1 MTTTTTTLYN
11 CLNTTYNLYNCLKF
25 RNIVHIFDGVEELER
40 TSKPS
45 LDFCQTVLTNIY
57 VALESGEEVP
67 QDLLDRCLE
76 EVKKSGMNT
85 TGMRTT
91 V

>member
-1 MTTTTTTLYN
+1 MTTT
-11 CLNTTYNLYNCLKF
+11 NTNLYKCWKF
-25 RNIVHIFDGVEELER
+25 RNIVHIFEDVKKLEK
-40 TSKPS
+40 TAKPS

-67 QDLLDRCLE
+67 QNLLDRCLE
-76 EVKKSGMNT
+76 KVKKSGMNT